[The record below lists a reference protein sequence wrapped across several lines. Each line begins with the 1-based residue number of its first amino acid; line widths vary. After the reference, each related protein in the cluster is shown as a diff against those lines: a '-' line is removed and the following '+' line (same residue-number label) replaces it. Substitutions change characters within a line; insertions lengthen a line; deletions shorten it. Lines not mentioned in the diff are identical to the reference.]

1 METESLKQ
9 ESSEL
14 QSFVEKLQVTLQDRE
29 KVAAAAVGVGGNNQ
43 KIMEQQQAKIVQ
55 LSEEIKLLNKKI
67 EAADQEMKKRSEV
80 ADERD
85 RLRYE
90 LDELSTVYEKVV
102 KAQQEQT
109 ASLNS
114 ANRQDA
120 QSAVANEQKVQK
132 LSTELVK
139 LDKQLKT
146 TDNENKDLRGKLEQS
161 LQAVQK
167 LQAQINETGAKSS
180 QDVAKMAEENT
191 ALKGQLT
198 KLQQQAVAVQ
208 QAAAGQNQGQAQL
221 SEEVNRLRAELERQ
235 RNENKKWTVEAEAL
249 RKQLERTQNETRG
262 YEVVRMAFAIEN
274 HSLH

>member
-67 EAADQEMKKRSEV
+67 EAADQEMKKRNEV

-208 QAAAGQNQGQAQL
+208 QATAGQNQGQAQL
-221 SEEVNRLRAELERQ
+221 SEEVNRLRGELERQ

-262 YEVVRMAFAIEN
+262 YDVVSMAVAIEN